1 METLNELRGSAWV
14 AYLLERG
21 GYKSLAQLHESLNL
35 VGSVQLWSAY
45 KAGKANPQEATV
57 KLADKAIPGSA
68 SLFLNG
74 PEGLPLWSV
83 LDGDIEACQ
92 RVVSSVLDGF
102 VEPERWMSVARRPVA
117 SMGDSDKL
125 KALLEIVLPQS
136 LWQPATPDS
145 VRFNPN
151 APHKLELVGWLS
163 LAELF
168 ERAENPLAT
177 QYLKDKIKAG
187 QESIIKS
194 FVLGIVAKVS
204 GGSAFA
210 DKQKYNLTNASCVLA
225 FIACIQI
232 ANESR
237 DKALMKA
244 PDFLK
249 QGIYLAVADTFGA
262 DVAMFVDKL

>member
-1 METLNELRGSAWV
+1 M

-45 KAGKANPQEATV
+45 KAGKASPQEATV
-57 KLADKAIPGSA
+57 KLADKVIPGSA

-74 PEGLPLWSV
+74 PDGLPLWAV

-92 RVVSSVLDGF
+92 RVVSSVLDAF
-102 VEPERWMSVARRPVA
+102 VEPEKWMSVARRSIG

-145 VRFNPN
+145 MRYNPS
-151 APHKLELVGWLS
+151 APHNIELVGWLS
-163 LAELF
+163 LVELF

-177 QYLKDKIKAG
+177 QYIKDKIKSG
-187 QESIIKS
+187 QENIIKS

-210 DKQKYNLTNASCVLA
+210 EKPKYNLTNPSYILA

-244 PDFLK
+244 PEFLK
-249 QGIYLAVADTFGA
+249 MGVGKAVVDTFGA
-262 DVAMFVDKL
+262 DVAYFVDNL